1 MKQEGTTFERMSM
14 TPIDIVCET
23 EAPNATYVRGLLAR
37 WRTLRDFSI
46 RMRTS
51 IWLGQVF
58 SKESTSWIE
67 NQNHLL
73 GSLVDMI
80 VINAMQV
87 LLDRRLLSVLG
98 SAEFWRW
105 RFAAI
110 CAEKSAKKFR
120 KTVDQGG
127 HSPNN
132 LLLKVF
138 SSDSRTMALP
148 EKRKRTHE
156 SAPKQ
161 SGEQQPKSILKKQKK
176 SASTTREK
184 VQKTLT
190 VKEDPVTASEDE
202 DGGGSSANKV
212 GN

>member
-23 EAPNATYVRGLLAR
+23 EAPNATYVRGLPSR

-80 VINAMQV
+80 VINAIQV
-87 LLDRRLLSVLG
+87 LLDRRWLWIGWILKVEICRNLCGEICKKFQLNKPAIREVTAQTTYYPKFSLPTRELWHYLRRESELMNLHRNNRENSSQSRSSKNRGNQLRQLEKRCRKNLLS
-98 SAEFWRW
+98 
-105 RFAAI
+105 
-110 CAEKSAKKFR
+110 
-120 KTVDQGG
+120 
-127 HSPNN
+127 
-132 LLLKVF
+132 
-138 SSDSRTMALP
+138 RTI
-148 EKRKRTHE
+148 
-156 SAPKQ
+156 Q
-161 SGEQQPKSILKKQKK
+161 
-176 SASTTREK
+176 
-184 VQKTLT
+184 
-190 VKEDPVTASEDE
+190 
-202 DGGGSSANKV
+202 
-212 GN
+212 